1 MKKGFRTFVT
11 AALLGAMGWIATGCE
26 TAPITGR
33 SQMILLS
40 DAQATQMGVE
50 AYQQIM
56 SKAKPSTNQS
66 YINRVRTIGQR
77 IAAVSGQPDLKW
89 EFNVIEDKTPN
100 AFALPGG
107 KVAVHTGLF
116 TVAKDDNQ
124 LAAVMA
130 HEVGHAIARHGSE
143 RISTQMAVQL
153 GLTGL
158 GAAAGQDYAQLVNLA
173 AGAASLGIIL
183 PHTRNQEAEADH
195 IGLILM
201 ARAGYDPRAAVPLWE
216 NFKKAGGDRPP
227 EFLSTHPAPDSRIQ
241 RIRELLP
248 QAMEIYRKNARAP

>member
-89 EFNVIEDKTPN
+89 EFNAQCLRP
-100 AFALPGG
+100 ARRQGG
-107 KVAVHTGLF
+107 GPYRSVHRRQGRQP
-116 TVAKDDNQ
+116 ACR
-124 LAAVMA
+124 
-130 HEVGHAIARHGSE
+130 RHG
-143 RISTQMAVQL
+143 A
-153 GLTGL
+153 
-158 GAAAGQDYAQLVNLA
+158 
-173 AGAASLGIIL
+173 
-183 PHTRNQEAEADH
+183 
-195 IGLILM
+195 
-201 ARAGYDPRAAVPLWE
+201 
-216 NFKKAGGDRPP
+216 
-227 EFLSTHPAPDSRIQ
+227 
-241 RIRELLP
+241 
-248 QAMEIYRKNARAP
+248 

>member
-1 MKKGFRTFVT
+1 MTGRARIALTT
-11 AALLGAMGWIATGCE
+11 ALLIGAGGLLAGCE

-33 SQMILLS
+33 SQFIIMS
-40 DAQATQMGVE
+40 PSQATQMGVQ
-50 AYQQIM
+50 AYQQIL
-56 SKAKPSTNQS
+56 SKAKLSTNQD
-66 YINRVRTIGQR
+66 YINRVRTIGRR
-77 IAAVSGQPDLKW
+77 IADVSGQPDLQW
-89 EFNVIEDKTPN
+89 EFNVIEDKRPN

-124 LAAVMA
+124 LATVMA

-143 RISTQMAVQL
+143 RVSTQMAVQL
-153 GLTGL
+153 GLAGL
-158 GAAAGQDYAQLVNLA
+158 GAAAGQEYEQMVNLA

-183 PHTRNQEAEADH
+183 PHTRSQEAEADH

-216 NFKKAGGDRPP
+216 NFKKAGGERPP
-227 EFLSTHPAPDSRIQ
+227 EFLSTHPAPQSRIN

-248 QAMEIYRKNARAP
+248 EAMAIYRKSARAP

>member
-1 MKKGFRTFVT
+1 MIKSARIALTVM
-11 AALLGAMGWIATGCE
+11 LLGTTGWITTGCE

-33 SQMILLS
+33 SQFIMFS
-40 DAQATQMGVE
+40 DAQATQMGVD
-50 AYQQIM
+50 AYQQIL
-56 SKAKPSTNQS
+56 SKAKLSTNQD
-66 YINRVRTIGQR
+66 YVRRVRTIGRR
-77 IAAVSGQPDLKW
+77 IADVSGQPDLKW

-143 RISTQMAVQL
+143 RMSTQMAVQL
-153 GLTGL
+153 GVVGL
-158 GAAAGQDYAQLVNLA
+158 GVAAGQENAQMVNLA
-173 AGAASLGIIL
+173 ASLAGLGIIL

-216 NFKKAGGDRPP
+216 NFKKAGGERPP
-227 EFLSTHPAPDSRIQ
+227 EFLSTHPAPDSRIK

-248 QAMEIYRKNARAP
+248 QAMEIYRKSKPAS